1 MKNRYITQYISTCLK
16 RSVIASGIAILFT
29 IFILPVGT
37 SVSAKPAPDSFSGLV
52 KEASPSV
59 VYISTKKTIKQ
70 RFLSPFGQNDPLRE
84 FFEKFYGDR
93 FPRDRPQSGLGTGFI
108 IDKEGYIL
116 TNNHVVEMADEI
128 KVTLEDK
135 SEFEAKIVGRDP
147 ETDIALIR
155 IEGAKNLKALK
166 LGDSDLMDVGDWVV
180 AIGNPYGLGNTVT
193 AGIVSAKH
201 RNNVGIGTFDNFL
214 QTDASINP
222 GNSGGPLI
230 NINGDVIGINSAIY
244 SQTGGSVG
252 IGFAIPINMA
262 KDLLPMLKTGK
273 IVRGY
278 LGVGVQDI
286 TPDLKEQF
294 KLESE
299 NGALITQIYPD
310 GPSEKAGL
318 KRDDVIISFMGKEI
332 KDSKRLP
339 YLVSATPVGTEAEVV
354 VIRKGER
361 KTFSVKLGERPPS
374 DEEGVVKES
383 SSMNLGMS
391 IEALTEEKARRYG
404 IADSEGI
411 LVLDVEYNSPA
422 AEAGLRQGDI
432 ILEVDR
438 IKIKTENDFEAKL
451 KSYRPGDKLLLLVKR
466 GKSQIYTTLRVS
478 KDKQ

>member
-37 SVSAKPAPDSFSGLV
+37 SVSAKPAPDSFSGLL

-180 AIGNPYGLGNTVT
+180 AIGNPDGLGNTVT
-193 AGIVSAKH
+193 AGIVSAK
-201 RNNVGIGTFDNFL
+201 NTGIMW
-214 QTDASINP
+214 A
-222 GNSGGPLI
+222 
-230 NINGDVIGINSAIY
+230 
-244 SQTGGSVG
+244 
-252 IGFAIPINMA
+252 
-262 KDLLPMLKTGK
+262 
-273 IVRGY
+273 
-278 LGVGVQDI
+278 
-286 TPDLKEQF
+286 
-294 KLESE
+294 
-299 NGALITQIYPD
+299 
-310 GPSEKAGL
+310 
-318 KRDDVIISFMGKEI
+318 
-332 KDSKRLP
+332 
-339 YLVSATPVGTEAEVV
+339 
-354 VIRKGER
+354 
-361 KTFSVKLGERPPS
+361 
-374 DEEGVVKES
+374 
-383 SSMNLGMS
+383 
-391 IEALTEEKARRYG
+391 
-404 IADSEGI
+404 
-411 LVLDVEYNSPA
+411 
-422 AEAGLRQGDI
+422 
-432 ILEVDR
+432 
-438 IKIKTENDFEAKL
+438 
-451 KSYRPGDKLLLLVKR
+451 
-466 GKSQIYTTLRVS
+466 
-478 KDKQ
+478 